1 MYQNTIYISISSVFL
16 DIAKFTDFR
25 WKNAD
30 VSRTQGLCQV
40 IHIFCIFFGEGI
52 TAPSF
57 IIVGYVWQIL
67 GRAGLFGP
75 PPIREQRR
83 KSPSWIG
90 LRLHLH
96 INNKNIHQ
104 RKTWNCLIFI
114 VVIEKLAKSREEKNV
129 QFSKYINL
137 LEHRIYEEQY
147 IILNAHNFWTKLS
160 ASNPS

>member
-16 DIAKFTDFR
+16 DIAKFADFR

-30 VSRTQGLCQV
+30 VSRTQGVCQV
-40 IHIFCIFFGEGI
+40 IHIFLYLLWGRYNCAKFHHCRICVTDFREGV
-52 TAPSF
+52 PF
-57 IIVGYVWQIL
+57 CPP
-67 GRAGLFGP
+67 P

-114 VVIEKLAKSREEKNV
+114 VIIEKFTKSREEKNV
-129 QFSKYINL
+129 
-137 LEHRIYEEQY
+137 
-147 IILNAHNFWTKLS
+147 
-160 ASNPS
+160 